1 MRLEF
6 LSAADPRWTAFLR
19 ESPHQFYHLPAYAK
33 LWTEQSSGRA
43 EAVLI
48 SSADNYFFLPYIVS
62 SLTENWSDLHS
73 PYGYSGP
80 IIRSKSRAFLM
91 DALRRWSDIM
101 RSRKIV
107 SGFVRLDPLREYPNE
122 LMLIGDVCERGY
134 TVSVDLTAPAEQLIR
149 DIRSSVRRSIQKARY
164 AGLRFELEP
173 YINWRDFQEHYRA
186 TMDRV
191 GAIRKYLFD
200 SRHFQQLAKALG
212 DRLILAGI
220 VDSAQQALA
229 SGLFVEEGGVV
240 QHHLQAASSSGLELA
255 ACKCLVMEMIL
266 TAKARGNRLLH
277 LGGGRGGRMDSL
289 FHFKAAFAKRRHRFA
304 TWHIRFAAREYN
316 RRMSSIVEH
325 RSSSMSPGI
334 SPGFFPAYR
343 AMEEV

>member
-1 MRLEF
+1 MRMDF
-6 LSAADPRWTAFLR
+6 LSPADPRWTAFLR

-33 LWTEQSSGRA
+33 LWAEQNSGRV
-43 EAVLI
+43 EAILI
-48 SSADNYFFLPYIVS
+48 SHGDNYFFLPYIVS
-62 SLTENWSDLHS
+62 SLTENWSDMHS

-80 IIRSKSRAFLM
+80 IIRAKSRAFLV

-149 DIRSSVRRSIQKARY
+149 EIRESVRRSILKARS

-173 YINWRDFQEHYRA
+173 YINWSDFQEHYRA

-191 GAIRKYLFD
+191 GATRRYLFD
-200 SRHFQQLAKALG
+200 SAHFQLLAKALG
-212 DRLILAGI
+212 NRLILAGI
-220 VDSAQQALA
+220 FDSTQQALA
-229 SGLFVEEGGVV
+229 SGVFVEDGGVV
-240 QHHLQAASSSGLELA
+240 QHHLQAASSSGLKLA

-277 LGGGRGGRMDSL
+277 LGGGRGARMDSL

-304 TWHIRFAAREYN
+304 TWHIRFAAKEYH
-316 RRMSSIVEH
+316 RRTSGVVEQ
-325 RSSSMSPGI
+325 RSSSI